1 MPSYCL
7 VGYWI
12 ARDMCGNIISS
23 NHLNLRS
30 MYVAGS
36 SKGLFIVLEIAIAV
50 VQTLEGLF
58 LDLAS
63 GNGSSMN
70 LRCQPR
76 HCDAPP
82 TPSCAASCQR
92 DCVRTYE
99 NFKLCAWR
107 HHSHRGCA
115 LGKRLAPA
123 SICLRAGLRLPV
135 PKTEEDTPCEHAGAT
150 CTSDLQSL

>member
-1 MPSYCL
+1 MRILGLGKPLHSQPKAMPSYCL

-58 LDLAS
+58 LDLAL

-70 LRCQPR
+70 LRCQP
-76 HCDAPP
+76 
-82 TPSCAASCQR
+82 
-92 DCVRTYE
+92 
-99 NFKLCAWR
+99 K
-107 HHSHRGCA
+107 A
-115 LGKRLAPA
+115 L
-123 SICLRAGLRLPV
+123 
-135 PKTEEDTPCEHAGAT
+135 
-150 CTSDLQSL
+150 